1 MLFGTTTGFPTVARF
16 CSSYVFSEFLFVY
29 IDVFWVRPCE
39 MVSCFMV
46 NSIFVSCM
54 TEVFYLPCAFKLKNG
69 RQKCLLLD
77 RTIFLPKEVTFFC
90 FENYSRTWR
99 TGVFFLNFFFAPL
112 VVELSGVRDTVAK
125 RVPLTCDKHLVS
137 ATFLSRSWNI
147 FKTCRLDCKCCNILH
162 QFAGKTPE
170 VTVKKFRKLAWPR
183 LFCVV
188 HKKRQS

>member
-1 MLFGTTTGFPTVARF
+1 MTSGPGAGGVFNIWTARKGMPHTNKTWSLSSRCYGTTTGLPTVARF

-99 TGVFFLNFFFAPL
+99 TGVFFPNFFLLPWWWSSVVYEIPWQNVYLSL
-112 VVELSGVRDTVAK
+112 VTS
-125 RVPLTCDKHLVS
+125 
-137 ATFLSRSWNI
+137 I
-147 FKTCRLDCKCCNILH
+147 
-162 QFAGKTPE
+162 
-170 VTVKKFRKLAWPR
+170 
-183 LFCVV
+183 
-188 HKKRQS
+188 